1 MEVVFE
7 RCCGLDI
14 HKATV
19 VACLWIRDQ
28 GGKIHK
34 EIKTFGTMMMDLLV
48 LHDWLKANEVT
59 HVAMESTGVFWKPI
73 YNLLEDD
80 FQVLLVNAEHIKRV
94 PGRKTDV
101 TDCEWIADLLAHGL
115 LKGSFIPPQ
124 PIREL
129 RDLTRYRKS
138 LTDERVREINRL
150 HKLLQAAN
158 IKLSSVASDVM
169 GMSGRRMLEAL
180 LEGKTDP
187 EVLADLAMGKL
198 RKKLPELKKAL
209 HGRFSTHHRFL
220 LEQILGHLDFLD
232 EAIEKISE
240 EVATRTA
247 PFDELIQFMDTIPGV
262 DRKAAEGT
270 IAEVGLDM
278 ERFPT
283 HRHLASWTGLCPS
296 NNESAGK
303 RKRGKTRKGDLWFRR
318 YAIEMALAAS
328 RSKGSYLNAL
338 YHRLVR
344 RKGHKKAI
352 VAVAHAI
359 LVIIYHVLK
368 HKVPYRELGADY
380 FDKLNVTYIKHHH
393 VRRLESLGFKVTLE
407 PLQAAA

>member
-7 RCCGLDI
+7 RCCGLDV

-19 VACLWIRDQ
+19 VACLWMRDQ

-34 EIKTFGTMMMDLLV
+34 EIQTFGTMTVDLLV
-48 LHDWLKANEVT
+48 LYDWLKAKEVT

-73 YNLLEDD
+73 YNLLEDE

-138 LTDERVREINRL
+138 LIDERVREVNRL

-158 IKLSSVASDVM
+158 LKLSSVASDVM

-187 EVLADLAMGKL
+187 EVLADLARGKL

-209 HGRFSTHHRFL
+209 HGRFSTHHRFI
-220 LEQILGHLDFLD
+220 LEHILGHLDFLD
-232 EAIEKISE
+232 GTIEKISE
-240 EVATRTA
+240 EVAARTA
-247 PFDELIQFMDTIPGV
+247 PFDELIQLMDTIPGV

-270 IAEVGLDM
+270 IAEIGLDM

-283 HRHLASWTGLCPS
+283 HRHLASWTGLCPG

-303 RKRGKTRKGDLWFRR
+303 RKKGKTRKGDLWFRR

-328 RSKGSYLNAL
+328 RTNGTYLNAL

-368 HKVPYRELGADY
+368 HRVPYRELGADY
-380 FDKLNVTYIKHHH
+380 FDKLNVTHIKRHH
-393 VRRLESLGFKVTLE
+393 VRRLESLGFKVILE
-407 PLQAAA
+407 PLEAAA

>member
-7 RCCGLDI
+7 RCCGLDV
-14 HKATV
+14 HKAMV
-19 VACLWIRDQ
+19 VACLWIRNSM
-28 GGKIHK
+28 GKIQK
-34 EIKTFGTMMMDLLV
+34 EIQTFGTMMVDLLV
-48 LHDWLKANEVT
+48 LYDWLKANGVT

-73 YNLLEDD
+73 YNLLEND

-138 LTDERVREINRL
+138 LIDERVREMNRL
-150 HKLLQAAN
+150 HKLLQTAN

-169 GMSGRRMLEAL
+169 GLSGRRMLEAL

-187 EVLADLAMGKL
+187 EALADLAKGKL

-209 HGRFSTHHRFL
+209 QGRFSPHHRFL
-220 LEQILGHLDFLD
+220 LEHILGHLDFLD
-232 EAIEKISE
+232 GAIEKISE

-270 IAEVGLDM
+270 LAEIGLDM

-283 HRHLASWTGLCPS
+283 HRHLASWTGLCPG

-303 RKRGKTRKGDLWFRR
+303 RKKGKTRKGDLWFRR

-328 RSKGSYLNAL
+328 RTKGSYLNAL

-352 VAVAHAI
+352 VAVAHSI

-380 FDKLNVTYIKHHH
+380 FDKFNVTYIKRHH
-393 VRRLESLGFKVTLE
+393 VRRLESLGFRVTLE
-407 PLQAAA
+407 PLEAAA

>member
-7 RCCGLDI
+7 RCCGLDV

-19 VACLWIRDQ
+19 VACLWMRDQ
-28 GGKIHK
+28 SGKIHK
-34 EIKTFGTMMMDLLV
+34 EIQTFGTMMVDLLV
-48 LHDWLKANEVT
+48 LYDWLKAKEVT

-73 YNLLEDD
+73 YNLLEDG

-138 LTDERVREINRL
+138 LIDERVREVNRL

-158 IKLSSVASDVM
+158 LKLSSVASDVM

-187 EVLADLAMGKL
+187 EVLADLARGKL

-209 HGRFSTHHRFL
+209 HGRFSTHHRFI
-220 LEQILGHLDFLD
+220 LEHILGHLDFLD
-232 EAIEKISE
+232 GTIEKISE
-240 EVATRTA
+240 EVAARTA
-247 PFDELIQFMDTIPGV
+247 PFDELIQLMDTIPGV

-270 IAEVGLDM
+270 IAEIGLDM

-283 HRHLASWTGLCPS
+283 HRHLASWTGLCPG

-303 RKRGKTRKGDLWFRR
+303 RKKGKTRKGDLWFRR

-328 RSKGSYLNAL
+328 RTKGTYLNAL

-368 HKVPYRELGADY
+368 HRVPYRELGADY
-380 FDKLNVTYIKHHH
+380 FDKLNVTYIKRHH
-393 VRRLESLGFKVTLE
+393 VRRLESLGFKVILE
-407 PLQAAA
+407 PLEAAA

>member
-7 RCCGLDI
+7 RCCGLDV
-14 HKATV
+14 HKVIV
-19 VACLWIRDQ
+19 VACLWMRDHS
-28 GGKIHK
+28 GKIHK
-34 EIKTFGTMMMDLLV
+34 EIQKFGTMTADLLV
-48 LHDWLKANEVT
+48 LYDWLKANKVT
-59 HVAMESTGVFWKPI
+59 HVAMESTGVFWQPV
-73 YNLLEDD
+73 YNLLEEE

-115 LKGSFIPPQ
+115 LKGSFIPPK

-138 LTDERVREINRL
+138 LTDERVREVNRL
-150 HKLLQAAN
+150 HKLLQSAN
-158 IKLSSVASDVM
+158 LKLSSVVSDVM

-187 EVLADLAMGKL
+187 EVLADLAKGKL

-209 HGRFSTHHRFL
+209 HGRFSPHHSFL
-220 LEQILGHLDFLD
+220 LEHILGHLDFLD

-240 EVATRTA
+240 EVAARTA
-247 PFDELIQFMDTIPGV
+247 PFAKVIQMLDTISGV
-262 DRKAAEGT
+262 DRKGAEGA
-270 IAEVGLDM
+270 ISEIGLDM
-278 ERFPT
+278 EQFST
-283 HRHLASWTGLCPS
+283 HRHLASWTGLCPG
-296 NNESAGK
+296 NHESAGK
-303 RKRGKTRKGDLWFRR
+303 RKRGKTRKGDVWFRR
-318 YAIEMALAAS
+318 YAIEMATAAS
-328 RSKGSYLNAL
+328 RTKGSYLNAL

-359 LVIIYHVLK
+359 VVIIYHVVK
-368 HKVPYRELGADY
+368 HKVPYQELGADY

-393 VRRLESLGFKVTLE
+393 VKRLEGLGFKVILE

>member
-7 RCCGLDI
+7 RCCGLDV

-19 VACLWIRDQ
+19 VACLWMRDQ
-28 GGKIHK
+28 DRKIHK
-34 EIKTFGTMMMDLLV
+34 EIQTFGTMMVDLLV
-48 LHDWLKANEVT
+48 LYDWLKAKEVT
-59 HVAMESTGVFWKPI
+59 HIAMESTGVFWKPI

-115 LKGSFIPPQ
+115 LKGSFIPPK

-138 LTDERVREINRL
+138 LIDERVREVNRL
-150 HKLLQAAN
+150 HKLLQTAN
-158 IKLSSVASDVM
+158 LKLSSVASDVM

-187 EVLADLAMGKL
+187 EVLADLARGKL

-220 LEQILGHLDFLD
+220 LEHILGHLDFLD
-232 EAIEKISE
+232 GTIEKISE
-240 EVATRTA
+240 EVAARTA
-247 PFDELIQFMDTIPGV
+247 PFDELIQLMDTIPGV

-270 IAEVGLDM
+270 IAEIGLDM

-283 HRHLASWTGLCPS
+283 HRHLASWTGLCPG

-303 RKRGKTRKGDLWFRR
+303 RKKGKTRKGDLWFRR

-328 RSKGSYLNAL
+328 RTKGTYLNAL

-368 HKVPYRELGADY
+368 HTVPYRDLGADY
-380 FDKLNVTYIKHHH
+380 FDKLNVTHIKRHH

-407 PLQAAA
+407 PFEAAA

>member
-1 MEVVFE
+1 MEVVCE
-7 RCCGLDI
+7 RCCGLDV

-19 VACLWIRDQ
+19 AACLWMRDQ
-28 GGKIHK
+28 SGKVHE
-34 EIKTFGTMMMDLLV
+34 EIQTFGTVMADLLV
-48 LHDWLKANEVT
+48 LYDWLKASKVT
-59 HVAMESTGVFWKPI
+59 HVAMESTGVFWKPV
-73 YNLLEDD
+73 YNLLEED

-101 TDCEWIADLLAHGL
+101 KDCEWIAELLAHGL

-138 LTDERVREINRL
+138 LIDERVREVNRL

-158 IKLSSVASDVM
+158 LKLSSVASDVM

-198 RKKLPELKKAL
+198 RKKLPELKRAL
-209 HGRFSTHHRFL
+209 QGRFSTHHRFL
-220 LEQILGHLDFLD
+220 LEHILGHLDFLD
-232 EAIEKISE
+232 EAIAKISE
-240 EVATRTA
+240 EVAARTA
-247 PFDELIQFMDTIPGV
+247 PFDDLIQCMDTIPGV

-270 IAEVGLDM
+270 IAEIGLDM

-283 HRHLASWTGLCPS
+283 HRHLASWTGLCPG
-296 NNESAGK
+296 NHESAGK
-303 RKRGKTRKGDLWFRR
+303 RKKGKTRKGDLWFRR

-328 RSKGSYLNAL
+328 RTKGSYLNAL

-380 FDKLNVTYIKHHH
+380 FDNLNVTYIKRHH

-407 PLQAAA
+407 PLEAAA

>member
-7 RCCGLDI
+7 RCCGLDV

-28 GGKIHK
+28 AGKVHK
-34 EIKTFGTMMMDLLV
+34 EIQTFGTMMMDLLV
-48 LHDWLKANEVT
+48 LYDWLKAKEVT

-73 YNLLEDD
+73 YNLLEDG

-115 LKGSFIPPQ
+115 LKASFIPPK

-138 LTDERVREINRL
+138 LIDERVREMNRL

-158 IKLSSVASDVM
+158 LKLSSVASDVM
-169 GMSGRRMLEAL
+169 GLSGRRMLEAL
-180 LEGKTDP
+180 LEGQTDP
-187 EVLADLAMGKL
+187 EVLADLAKGKL

-209 HGRFSTHHRFL
+209 HGRFGMHHRFL
-220 LEQILGHLDFLD
+220 LEHILGHLDFLD

-240 EVATRTA
+240 EVATRTV

-270 IAEVGLDM
+270 IAEVGWDM

-283 HRHLASWTGLCPS
+283 HRHLASWTGLCPG
-296 NNESAGK
+296 NHETAGK
-303 RKRGKTRKGDLWFRR
+303 RKKGKTRKGDRWFRR

-328 RSKGSYLNAL
+328 RTKGSYLNAL

-368 HKVPYRELGADY
+368 HRVPYRELGADY
-380 FDKLNVTYIKHHH
+380 FDKLNVTYIKRHH

-407 PLQAAA
+407 PLEAAA

>member
-7 RCCGLDI
+7 RCCGLDV
-14 HKATV
+14 HKTTV
-19 VACLWIRDQ
+19 VACLWVRDSM
-28 GGKIHK
+28 GKIQK
-34 EIKTFGTMMMDLLV
+34 EIQTFGTMMVDLLV
-48 LHDWLKANEVT
+48 LYDWLKAKGVT
-59 HVAMESTGVFWKPI
+59 HIAMESTGVFWKPI
-73 YNLLEDD
+73 YNLLEED

-101 TDCEWIADLLAHGL
+101 ADCEWIADLLAHGL

-138 LTDERVREINRL
+138 LIDERVREINRL

-187 EVLADLAMGKL
+187 EVLADLAKGKL

-209 HGRFSTHHRFL
+209 HGRFNTHHRFL
-220 LEQILGHLDFLD
+220 LEHILSHLDFLD
-232 EAIEKISE
+232 GAIEKISE
-240 EVATRTA
+240 EVAERTA

-270 IAEVGLDM
+270 IGEIGLDM

-283 HRHLASWTGLCPS
+283 HRHLASWTGLCPG
-296 NNESAGK
+296 NHESAGK
-303 RKRGKTRKGDLWFRR
+303 RKKGKTRKGDLWLRR

-328 RSKGSYLNAL
+328 RTKGSYLNAL

-352 VAVAHAI
+352 VAVAHSI

-368 HKVPYRELGADY
+368 HRVPYRELGADY
-380 FDKLNVTYIKHHH
+380 FDKLNVTYIQRHH

>member
-1 MEVVFE
+1 
-7 RCCGLDI
+7 
-14 HKATV
+14 
-19 VACLWIRDQ
+19 
-28 GGKIHK
+28 
-34 EIKTFGTMMMDLLV
+34 
-48 LHDWLKANEVT
+48 
-59 HVAMESTGVFWKPI
+59 
-73 YNLLEDD
+73 LEDG

-138 LTDERVREINRL
+138 LIDERVREVNRL

-158 IKLSSVASDVM
+158 LKLSSVASDVM

-187 EVLADLAMGKL
+187 EVLADLARGKL

-209 HGRFSTHHRFL
+209 HGRFSTHHRFI
-220 LEQILGHLDFLD
+220 LEHILGHLDFLD
-232 EAIEKISE
+232 GTIEKISE
-240 EVATRTA
+240 EVAARTA
-247 PFDELIQFMDTIPGV
+247 PFDELIQLMDTIPGV

-270 IAEVGLDM
+270 IAEIGLDM

-283 HRHLASWTGLCPS
+283 HRHLASWTGLCPG

-303 RKRGKTRKGDLWFRR
+303 RKKGKTRKGDLWFRR

-328 RSKGSYLNAL
+328 RTKGTYLNAL

-368 HKVPYRELGADY
+368 HRVPYRELGADY
-380 FDKLNVTYIKHHH
+380 FDKLNVTYIKRHH
-393 VRRLESLGFKVTLE
+393 VRRLESLGFKVILE
-407 PLQAAA
+407 PLEAAA

>member
-7 RCCGLDI
+7 RCCGLDV

-19 VACLWIRDQ
+19 VACLWIRDSM
-28 GGKIHK
+28 GKIHK
-34 EIKTFGTMMMDLLV
+34 EIKTFGTMMVDLLV
-48 LHDWLKANEVT
+48 LYDWLQVNKVT

-73 YNLLEDD
+73 YNLLEDS

-138 LTDERVREINRL
+138 LIDERVREVNRL

-169 GMSGRRMLEAL
+169 GMSGRMMLEAL

-187 EVLADLAMGKL
+187 EVLADLARGKL

-220 LEQILGHLDFLD
+220 LEHILGHLDFLD

-240 EVATRTA
+240 EVATRTV

-270 IAEVGLDM
+270 IAEIGLDM

-283 HRHLASWTGLCPS
+283 HRHLASWTGLCPG

-303 RKRGKTRKGDLWFRR
+303 RKKGKTRKGDLWFRR

-328 RSKGSYLNAL
+328 RTKGSYLNAL

-368 HKVPYRELGADY
+368 HRVPYRELGADY
-380 FDKLNVTYIKHHH
+380 FDKLNVTYIKRHH
-393 VRRLESLGFKVTLE
+393 VRRLESLGFKVILE
-407 PLQAAA
+407 PLEAAA

>member
-7 RCCGLDI
+7 RCCGLDV
-14 HKATV
+14 HKALV
-19 VACLWIRDQ
+19 VACLWIRNSM
-28 GGKIHK
+28 GKVQK
-34 EIKTFGTMMMDLLV
+34 EVQTFGTMMVDLLV
-48 LHDWLKANEVT
+48 LCDWLKAKGVT

-73 YNLLEDD
+73 YNLLEND

-138 LTDERVREINRL
+138 LIDERVREMNRL

-169 GMSGRRMLEAL
+169 GLSGRRMLEAL

-187 EVLADLAMGKL
+187 EVLADLAKGKL

-209 HGRFSTHHRFL
+209 QGRFSTHHRFL
-220 LEQILGHLDFLD
+220 LEHILGHLDFLD
-232 EAIEKISE
+232 GAIEKISE

-270 IAEVGLDM
+270 LAEIGLDM
-278 ERFPT
+278 QRFPT
-283 HRHLASWTGLCPS
+283 HRHLASWTGLCPG

-303 RKRGKTRKGDLWFRR
+303 RKKGKTRKGDLWFRR

-328 RSKGSYLNAL
+328 RTKGSYLNAL

-352 VAVAHAI
+352 VAVAHSI

-380 FDKLNVTYIKHHH
+380 FDKLNVTYIKRHH
-393 VRRLESLGFKVTLE
+393 VRRLESLGFRVTLE
-407 PLQAAA
+407 PLEAAA

>member
-7 RCCGLDI
+7 RCCGLDV

-28 GGKIHK
+28 AGKVHK
-34 EIKTFGTMMMDLLV
+34 EIQTFGTMMMDLLV
-48 LHDWLKANEVT
+48 LFDWLKAKEVT

-80 FQVLLVNAEHIKRV
+80 FQVLLINAEHIKRV

-115 LKGSFIPPQ
+115 LKASFIPPK

-129 RDLTRYRKS
+129 RDLTRYRQS
-138 LTDERVREINRL
+138 LIDERVREMNRL

-158 IKLSSVASDVM
+158 LKLSSVASDVM

-180 LEGKTDP
+180 LEGQTDP
-187 EVLADLAMGKL
+187 EVLADLAKGKL

-283 HRHLASWTGLCPS
+283 HRHLASWTGLCPG
-296 NNESAGK
+296 NHETAGK
-303 RKRGKTRKGDLWFRR
+303 RKKGKTRKGDLWFRR

-328 RSKGSYLNAL
+328 RTRGSYLNAL

-368 HKVPYRELGADY
+368 HRVPYRELGADY
-380 FDKLNVTYIKHHH
+380 FDKLNVTYIKRHH
-393 VRRLESLGFKVTLE
+393 VRRLESLGFKVTLQ

>member
-1 MEVVFE
+1 MEVVCE
-7 RCCGLDI
+7 RCCGLDV

-19 VACLWIRDQ
+19 AACLWMRDQ
-28 GGKIHK
+28 SGKVHE
-34 EIKTFGTMMMDLLV
+34 EIQTFGTVMADLLV
-48 LHDWLKANEVT
+48 LYDWLKASKVT
-59 HVAMESTGVFWKPI
+59 HVAMESTGVFWKPV
-73 YNLLEDD
+73 YNLLEED

-101 TDCEWIADLLAHGL
+101 KDCEWIAELLAHGL

-138 LTDERVREINRL
+138 LIDERVREVNRL

-158 IKLSSVASDVM
+158 LKLSSVASDVM

-198 RKKLPELKKAL
+198 RKKLPELKRAL
-209 HGRFSTHHRFL
+209 QGRFSTHHRFL
-220 LEQILGHLDFLD
+220 LEHILGHLDFLD
-232 EAIEKISE
+232 EAIAKISE
-240 EVATRTA
+240 EVAARTA
-247 PFDELIQFMDTIPGV
+247 PFDDSIQCMDTIPGV

-270 IAEVGLDM
+270 IAEIGLDM

-283 HRHLASWTGLCPS
+283 HRHLASWTGLCPG
-296 NNESAGK
+296 NHESAGK
-303 RKRGKTRKGDLWFRR
+303 RKKGKTRKGDLWFRR

-328 RSKGSYLNAL
+328 RTKGSYLNAL

-380 FDKLNVTYIKHHH
+380 FDNLNVTYIKRHH

-407 PLQAAA
+407 PLEAAA

>member
-7 RCCGLDI
+7 RCCGLDV

-19 VACLWIRDQ
+19 VACLSIRDSI
-28 GGKIHK
+28 GKSHK
-34 EIKTFGTMMMDLLV
+34 EIKTFSTMTVDLLV
-48 LHDWLKANEVT
+48 LHDWLKANAVT
-59 HVAMESTGVFWKPI
+59 HVAMESTGVFWIPV
-73 YNLLEDD
+73 YNLLEDS
-80 FQVLLVNAEHIKRV
+80 FEVMLVNAEHIKRV

-115 LKGSFIPPQ
+115 VKGSFIPPQ

-129 RDLTRYRKS
+129 RELTRYRKS
-138 LTDERVREINRL
+138 LIDERVREVNRL
-150 HKLLQAAN
+150 HKLLQGAN
-158 IKLSSVASDVM
+158 LKLSSVASDVM

-180 LEGKTDP
+180 LEGNTDP
-187 EVLADLAMGKL
+187 EVLADLAKGKL
-198 RKKLPELKKAL
+198 RKKLPDLKKAL
-209 HGRFSTHHRFL
+209 HGRFNPHHRFL
-220 LEQILGHLDFLD
+220 LEHILSHLDFLD
-232 EAIEKISE
+232 ATIEKISE

-247 PFDELIQFMDTIPGV
+247 PFDRLIQLMDTIPGV
-262 DRKAAEGT
+262 DRKVAEAT
-270 IAEVGLDM
+270 IAEIGLDM

-283 HRHLASWTGLCPS
+283 HRHLASWAGLCPG
-296 NNESAGK
+296 NHESAGK
-303 RKRGKTRKGDLWFRR
+303 RKKGKTRKGDLWFRR

-328 RSKGSYLNAL
+328 RTKETYLNAL

-368 HKVPYRELGADY
+368 HAVPYRELGADY
-380 FDKLNVTYIKHHH
+380 FDKLNVTYIKRHHI
-393 VRRLESLGFKVTLE
+393 RRLESLGFKVILE
-407 PLQAAA
+407 PLEAAA

>member
-1 MEVVFE
+1 M
-7 RCCGLDI
+7 
-14 HKATV
+14 
-19 VACLWIRDQ
+19 
-28 GGKIHK
+28 GKVQK
-34 EIKTFGTMMMDLLV
+34 EIQTFGTMMVDLLV
-48 LHDWLKANEVT
+48 LCDWLKAKGVT

-73 YNLLEDD
+73 YNLLEND

-94 PGRKTDV
+94 PGHKTDV

-138 LTDERVREINRL
+138 LIDERVREMNRL

-169 GMSGRRMLEAL
+169 GLSGRRMLEAL

-187 EVLADLAMGKL
+187 EVLADLAKGKL

-209 HGRFSTHHRFL
+209 QGRFSTHHRFL
-220 LEQILGHLDFLD
+220 LEHILGHLDFLD
-232 EAIEKISE
+232 GAIEKISE

-247 PFDELIQFMDTIPGV
+247 PFDELIHFMDTIPGV

-270 IAEVGLDM
+270 LAEIGLDM

-283 HRHLASWTGLCPS
+283 HRHLASWTGLCPG

-303 RKRGKTRKGDLWFRR
+303 RKKGKTRKGDLWFRR

-328 RSKGSYLNAL
+328 RTKGSYLNAL

-352 VAVAHAI
+352 VAVAHSI

-380 FDKLNVTYIKHHH
+380 FDKLNVTYIKRHH
-393 VRRLESLGFKVTLE
+393 VRRLESLGFRVTLE
-407 PLQAAA
+407 PLEAAA

>member
-7 RCCGLDI
+7 RCCGLDV

-19 VACLWIRDQ
+19 VACLWIRDSM
-28 GGKIHK
+28 GKIHK
-34 EIKTFGTMMMDLLV
+34 EIKTFGTMMVDLLV
-48 LHDWLKANEVT
+48 LYDWLKAEEVT

-73 YNLLEDD
+73 YNLLEND
-80 FQVLLVNAEHIKRV
+80 FEVLLVNAEHIKRV

-115 LKGSFIPPQ
+115 LRGSFIPPQ

-138 LTDERVREINRL
+138 LIDERVREVNRL

-187 EVLADLAMGKL
+187 EVLADLAKGKL

-220 LEQILGHLDFLD
+220 LEHILGHLDFLD
-232 EAIEKISE
+232 EAIEKISD
-240 EVATRTA
+240 EVATRTV
-247 PFDELIQFMDTIPGV
+247 PFDELIQLMDPIPGV
-262 DRKAAEGT
+262 DRKAAEGA
-270 IAEVGLDM
+270 IAEIGWDM

-283 HRHLASWTGLCPS
+283 HRHLASWAGLCPG

-303 RKRGKTRKGDLWFRR
+303 RKRGKTRKGDLWLRR
-318 YAIEMALAAS
+318 YTIEMAMAAS
-328 RSKGSYLNAL
+328 RSKGTYLNAL

-352 VAVAHAI
+352 VAVAHTI

-368 HKVPYRELGADY
+368 HRAPYRELGADY
-380 FDKLNVTYIKHHH
+380 FDKLNITYIKRHH
-393 VRRLESLGFKVTLE
+393 VTRLESLGFKVILE
-407 PLQAAA
+407 PLKAAA